1 MVRMMG
7 IIQLLISAVLASMAV
22 AMIFNMISIVMDAEP
37 GSLGAAFFSQI
48 IVLLFVALWSRVLFV
63 KGTERLKMKD

>member
-7 IIQLLISAVLASMAV
+7 IIQLLISAVLASMVV
-22 AMIFNMISIVMDAEP
+22 AMIFNMISIAMDAEP
-37 GSLGAAFFSQI
+37 GTLGAAFYSQF
-48 IVLLFVALWSRVLFV
+48 IVLLFVALWSRILFV

>member
-7 IIQLLISAVLASMAV
+7 IIQLLISAVLVSMAV
-22 AMIFNMISIVMDAEP
+22 AMIFNMISIARDAES
-37 GSLGAAFFSQI
+37 GSLGTGFFAQI
-48 IVLLFVALWSRVLFV
+48 IVLLFVALWARVLFV

>member
-7 IIQLLISAVLASMAV
+7 IFQLLISAVLVSMAV
-22 AMIFNMISIVMDAEP
+22 AMIFNMISGAMEAEP
-37 GSLGAAFFSQI
+37 GALGAGFFSQF
-48 IVLLFVALWSRVLFV
+48 IVLLFVALWARVLFM